1 MTTIYSNKAEAQN
14 LILVT
19 VKYVGPT
26 DYRGSRI
33 KLTLP
38 RFGETKRISYNYEA
52 RDAEEGA
59 VLFLAGK
66 GLAPIAR
73 ACGEDCAHLL
83 FSFEHVDALVAAL
96 SK

>member
-1 MTTIYSNKAEAQN
+1 MTTQN
-14 LILVT
+14 LLLVT

-33 KLTLP
+33 KLTMP
-38 RFGETKRISYNYEA
+38 RFSKVKRISYNYEA
-52 RDAEEGA
+52 RDAEDGA
-59 VLFLAGK
+59 VQFFEVK
-66 GLAPIAR
+66 GLAPVSR

-83 FSFEHVDALVAAL
+83 FSFDHADALVAIF